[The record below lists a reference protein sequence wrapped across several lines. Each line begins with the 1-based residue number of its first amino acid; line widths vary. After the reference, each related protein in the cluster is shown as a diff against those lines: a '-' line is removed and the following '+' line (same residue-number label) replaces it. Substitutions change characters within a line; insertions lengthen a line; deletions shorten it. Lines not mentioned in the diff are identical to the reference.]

1 MIIAGF
7 VTKMEV
13 FDKSTS
19 VGTYI
24 MTLGVIMLPIV
35 GSTAQEQDAV
45 ELRSYLPTFLIVK
58 NFVGQDKSHTL
69 PCT

>member
-7 VTKMEV
+7 VTEMEV

-35 GSTAQEQDAV
+35 GSAAQEQDAV
-45 ELRSYLPTFLIVK
+45 ELVYIVIYPR
-58 NFVGQDKSHTL
+58 F
-69 PCT
+69 